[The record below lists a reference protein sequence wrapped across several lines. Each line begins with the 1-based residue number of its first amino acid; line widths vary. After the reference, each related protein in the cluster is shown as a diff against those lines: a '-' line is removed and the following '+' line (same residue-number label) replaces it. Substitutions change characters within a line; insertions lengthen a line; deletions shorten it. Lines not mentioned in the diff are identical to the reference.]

1 MHEFGLNYISP
12 LNYNIFCLQVPIA
25 ERITI
30 THFCTFQLWVLHI
43 ICWFTIVCDYPK
55 TSTWILHTDKIS
67 GIKGKEIL
75 YPLEVVYCARGR
87 RETDAYLEYLA
98 WVGSVWQGITLIFYL
113 LQCYVC
119 RGVKLEFK
127 DIDIVGTF
135 QYAVY
140 ATLTRFLQPKCCIC
154 SAYAVWDR
162 R

>member
-1 MHEFGLNYISP
+1 MCTYLGKYLNIQTQS
-12 LNYNIFCLQVPIA
+12 V
-25 ERITI
+25 
-30 THFCTFQLWVLHI
+30 TFR
-43 ICWFTIVCDYPK
+43 
-55 TSTWILHTDKIS
+55 
-67 GIKGKEIL
+67 L
-75 YPLEVVYCARGR
+75 YPLEVVYSARGR

-140 ATLTRFLQPKCCIC
+140 ATLTRFLLNQSVVFAQHTQNEIEGKMEITLTFPLVILALKSVGDIGKEG
-154 SAYAVWDR
+154 SEVTHPLLHTHEGRAREKV
-162 R
+162 